1 MTKTMNDIL
10 GLDEAKCREIVD
22 IKEKYIKGELTFEEA
37 REIILQRFDSV
48 TPHEFAFGEQMLKDD
63 GIDDE
68 TMHEKM
74 DDIIRLF
81 DGVMEREHLELPEGH
96 PIRSFMEENQIILG
110 TIAEMKELLA
120 GKFIKNRWL
129 EVYDRLKE
137 YIKHITRKHNQL
149 FPYLEQKGFDR
160 PTLIMWTFDD
170 HVKKAILRSARY
182 LDMDKEEAFLKI
194 QPEVIEKIEDIIFKE
209 TQVLYPTSMELLSE
223 EEFRE
228 MRIGEEEVGFANMEA
243 PKGFLPPEKTERS
256 SGGEPSFMKDFSAL
270 LSKYHMGA
278 GTDTEMDVAI
288 GKLTLAQINLI
299 YRHLPIDLTFVD
311 ENDIVKF
318 YTDTPVR
325 VFSRSAGVIGRKVQN
340 CHPREILP
348 VVNRILGSFKSGE
361 KDTAEFFINKPG
373 KQIFV
378 NYIAVRDE
386 NGVYRGCLETMQDV
400 EHIRSLGN
408 KPQSAPVWTGSKAGG
423 SAEVEAETA
432 EKEGDEGN
440 TLEITGDTTLHRALQ
455 LYPYL
460 KEFLLQLSPKYKP
473 LSNPAL
479 FTMMSRV
486 ADFRTIAAKGGFT
499 EEELLGKIKEEIKK
513 RNNG

>member
-37 REIILQRFDSV
+37 REIILQRFDTV
-48 TPHEFAFGEQMLKDD
+48 
-63 GIDDE
+63 
-68 TMHEKM
+68 
-74 DDIIRLF
+74 IIRLF

-182 LDMDKEEAFLKI
+182 LDMDKEEAFLKM

-243 PKGFLPPEKTERS
+243 PKGSLPPEKTERS

-408 KPQSAPVWTGSKAGG
+408 KPQSAPVWTGSKADD

-440 TLEITGDTTLHRALQ
+440 TVEITGDTTLHRALQ
-455 LYPYL
+455 TYPYL

-479 FTMMSRV
+479 FAMMSRV